1 MSKSGWRMAA
11 PCPTTT
17 SRRHSPVCA
26 DLLEVPVRK
35 RGIKRHQQ
43 AITNDCRNLSYLI
56 VLRCIRIVLG
66 YLSFIIVIIWW
77 IQWLWCVVCS
87 ACQLQSQLCTWS
99 CASVVVSS
107 SLLWRSLVW
116 WEAQTVWEGR
126 MNHKRNVNYWSNYS
140 GGFIWIC
147 QGACPKVQ
155 LREDDLPQVLCS
167 PPCSLDQESPTPF
180 VAVCLRCLPCSQP
193 FSTETSAQTT
203 ST

>member
-1 MSKSGWRMAA
+1 M
-11 PCPTTT
+11 
-17 SRRHSPVCA
+17 
-26 DLLEVPVRK
+26 
-35 RGIKRHQQ
+35 
-43 AITNDCRNLSYLI
+43 
-56 VLRCIRIVLG
+56 
-66 YLSFIIVIIWW
+66 IIWW

-87 ACQLQSQLCTWS
+87 ASQLQRSQLCTWS

-167 PPCSLDQESPTPF
+167 PPCSLDQESQTPF
-180 VAVCLRCLPCSQP
+180 VAVCLRCLPCLQP
-193 FSTETSAQTT
+193 FSIETSAQTT
-203 ST
+203 STSCCWEQVVYYWYVNIPKLNGASSFSHPICSLRHPC